1 MERLFKTL
9 QKETKEYG
17 LIALFVLFIVMDVKI
32 PSFLAN
38 MVDTML
44 GRVVVILVALSLF
57 IVHPVLGAVAIIAGY
72 ELIRRSEKKTG
83 TYQLRHFM
91 PSQAQK
97 DRHLSAMNQFP
108 VTLEEE
114 IVHKMVPFVREGS
127 NVPASYK
134 PVLGDLHDAA
144 ML

>member
-57 IVHPVLGAVAIIAGY
+57 MVHPVLGAVAIIAAY
-72 ELIRRSEKKTG
+72 ELIRRSEKKNWNIPIKTL
-83 TYQLRHFM
+83 YAKSSPKR
-91 PSQAQK
+91 PSFK
-97 DRHLSAMNQFP
+97 CDEPISCNFRRRNRP
-108 VTLEEE
+108 
-114 IVHKMVPFVREGS
+114 
-127 NVPASYK
+127 
-134 PVLGDLHDAA
+134 
-144 ML
+144 